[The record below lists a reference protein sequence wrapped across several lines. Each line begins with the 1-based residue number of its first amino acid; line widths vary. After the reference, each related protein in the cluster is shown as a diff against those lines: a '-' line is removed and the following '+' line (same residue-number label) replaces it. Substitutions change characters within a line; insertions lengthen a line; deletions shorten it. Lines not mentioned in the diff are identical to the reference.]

1 MEVRQMAHLP
11 EWANDKNI
19 QKLASLQPELF
30 QKFVDFEQAV
40 YRPGS
45 LSGKF
50 KELIAVGV
58 THVTQCDLCIAYHTR
73 KAQEAGATE
82 QEIAE
87 AVFVA
92 MELRAGAALGHFT
105 VSAREMQRHQHNSR

>member
-1 MEVRQMAHLP
+1 MAHLP

-45 LSGKF
+45 LSAKF

-92 MELRAGAALGHFT
+92 MELRARAALGHFT